1 MGGDL
6 QFHNSRVRGA
16 GPCVPLPKVRLQ
28 NNPLRLPQNLPRAES
43 GCCLVAASELQCLG
57 CRDNMCNQVYCNVEV
72 RDCWLP
78 KLVPLTIL
86 RESCENAWLF

>member
-1 MGGDL
+1 M
-6 QFHNSRVRGA
+6 A
-16 GPCVPLPKVRLQ
+16 T
-28 NNPLRLPQNLPRAES
+28 
-43 GCCLVAASELQCLG
+43 SELQCLG